1 MSKIVEAETL
11 VKTYHRG
18 SETIRALNGID
29 LAVATG
35 EFLAIVGP
43 SGSGKTT
50 LLNLLGCLDVP
61 SAGKLIVDGLEVAG
75 LKPKDLTAI
84 RSRTVGFAFQQ
95 FFLFPTLTALENVEL
110 PSIFGRKNSHQA
122 KAKELLEIVGLGGR
136 ENHRPSQLS
145 GGEMQRVAIA
155 RSLINSPK
163 LLLADEPTGNLDSE
177 NASAIFTLLQSL
189 NQNGL
194 TVIMVTHNHE
204 LAGRAYRVIRLKDGR
219 IMSPAFSIDFPSAI
233 PSPSTKRKSPDR
245 SSIP

>member
-1 MSKIVEAETL
+1 MSKIIEAENL
-11 VKTYHRG
+11 VKTYLRG

-29 LAVATG
+29 LSIEAS

-61 SAGKLIVDGLEVAG
+61 SAGNLIVDGSEISG

-84 RSRTVGFAFQQ
+84 RSRTVGFVFQQ
-95 FFLFPTLTALENVEL
+95 FFLFPTLTAIENVEL
-110 PSIFGRKNSHQA
+110 PSIFGRKNSHYA
-122 KAKELLEIVGLGGR
+122 RAKELLELVGLKGR

-177 NASAIFTLLQSL
+177 NADTIFTLLQSL
-189 NQNGL
+189 NQNGI

-204 LAGRAYRVIRLKDGR
+204 LAQRAHRVIRLKDGR
-219 IMSPAFSIDFPSAI
+219 IISSA
-233 PSPSTKRKSPDR
+233 
-245 SSIP
+245 

>member
-1 MSKIVEAETL
+1 MSKIIEAENL

-29 LAVATG
+29 LSVEAG

-50 LLNLLGCLDVP
+50 LLNLLGCLDIP
-61 SAGKLIVDGLEVAG
+61 STGKLAVDGSEISG

-84 RSRTVGFAFQQ
+84 RSRTVGFVFQQ
-95 FFLFPTLTALENVEL
+95 FFLFPTLTAIENVEL
-110 PSIFGRKNSHQA
+110 PSIFGRKNSHYA
-122 KAKELLEIVGLGGR
+122 RAKELLELVGLKGR

-177 NASAIFTLLQSL
+177 NADTIFTLLQSL
-189 NQNGL
+189 NQNGI

-204 LAGRAYRVIRLKDGR
+204 LAQRAHRVIRLKDGR
-219 IMSPAFSIDFPSAI
+219 IISSA
-233 PSPSTKRKSPDR
+233 
-245 SSIP
+245 